1 MRFAGGLEDDDVLL
15 CQRPAAQAGRR
26 PAHPGRPLAFINRLD
41 DGNQWFKRCQQ
52 PGAQA
57 YRRPAHP
64 GLSMALSPV
73 MLLQPSAQ
81 SLRGNDEPNLLAG
94 VG

>member
-41 DGNQWFKRCQQ
+41 DGNQWFKRCQR
-52 PGAQA
+52 PVAQA
-57 YRRPAHP
+57 GRRPAHP
-64 GLSMALSPV
+64 GIPEARAPRPLYGAIT
-73 MLLQPSAQ
+73 
-81 SLRGNDEPNLLAG
+81 GNVAST
-94 VG
+94 VGSIVKRER